1 MREISKNSG
10 SGSSFWTWKSPLPY
24 LFGSLGLMLLL
35 IVVALIVLACSF
47 HKRLSSSDQQIKSS
61 CPPVNS
67 TVVEMSPRIVVIM
80 AGDQKPTHIGV
91 PISSDKT
98 HTAVW
103 FCTNIIYSVVYLV
116 VFANPRGGSFC
127 KFSEYVK
134 QRRLRNIDQSGVPF
148 WHYHF
153 QLIILVLC
161 YI

>member
-1 MREISKNSG
+1 MREISKNSGSG

-47 HKRLSSSDQQIKSS
+47 HKRLSSSDQQIKSA

-98 HTAVW
+98 HTAV
-103 FCTNIIYSVVYLV
+103 
-116 VFANPRGGSFC
+116 
-127 KFSEYVK
+127 
-134 QRRLRNIDQSGVPF
+134 
-148 WHYHF
+148 
-153 QLIILVLC
+153 
-161 YI
+161 